1 MRRMPHQRPL
11 NRGWLLRAAAAA
23 LVWSSA
29 TAGSTFAVTLCPAS
43 QTVFDSASLSCS
55 SCGSTSRVPSNRSL
69 DVFGNAQQC
78 SCANGL
84 VQTAVACDPSSFAGC
99 GVDTCSG
106 CTAGSAPSTTN
117 ATLCLP
123 CGASTAGVDASTG
136 DCTCGALAAAGT
148 HALVER
154 SATGVVQS
162 SKECVACPARSRVFS
177 NAVPAARI
185 AADPYRCVGCS
196 DPVATMTASGECA
209 CDAGYRTAGVVGV
222 FPWAAVSC
230 LPAASAAAVLN
241 AYPESAAI
249 AVSYYSVQLASAKSA
264 TSSLLGKTS
273 KAFQH
278 LYASAAVGCLNRK
291 PGTRDDACQALA
303 NLCVLQLYS
312 PTATVCA
319 LYTAVYNAR
328 KAAVNGFQGWPGGGL
343 PFLTYSASE
352 ARAVASDP
360 ALTRPMSFD
369 EAKEAGT
376 SDTLQLFVARYSLN
390 GTFLG
395 IARLRN
401 QLEGFCAA
409 AAAAAVP
416 TASSGAAEWSS
427 SRVTTPWLGFGYGY
441 STVFAC
447 DLNLLAASPLATDPV
462 FYDLY
467 VRDLAADAAQV
478 AAAARAAAGGSSA
491 ASSSASGGAAAGLP
505 LTLYPVPVAITNYV
519 AADGSTPNVNKASA
533 SEADDVYARRFT
545 LVEAVSGITAA
556 GAASEVLRYASSLRL
571 TVRALRDGNNRP
583 TLLSPPVLT
592 ITYRERLT
600 AEVAAAASDA
610 SPNSMAVDATAFAVE
625 YTSENADYGRTV
637 LALAVSLGMLVLGW
651 AFVRVAGWIRMNA
664 RTPFEAAIGL
674 VHVAKLGEHLLTS
687 FAPAYFWF
695 LWAICLYW
703 LVFFKLQTAV
713 YILLPVDRPGYVD
726 NEYVPFTAALTTV
739 FICYLM
745 RVLLAIYYQ
754 GACCLTLRH
763 PTRVEHDSFGLS
775 ASFPAGASSFV
786 SFARQSANRL
796 APSHRSPLLP
806 PVPAGSPSACS
817 ACGPVLRRLGE
828 AARCAGAH
836 RGRPRGSPRQAGGA
850 RDARR

>member
-1 MRRMPHQRPL
+1 
-11 NRGWLLRAAAAA
+11 
-23 LVWSSA
+23 
-29 TAGSTFAVTLCPAS
+29 
-43 QTVFDSASLSCS
+43 
-55 SCGSTSRVPSNRSL
+55 
-69 DVFGNAQQC
+69 
-78 SCANGL
+78 
-84 VQTAVACDPSSFAGC
+84 
-99 GVDTCSG
+99 
-106 CTAGSAPSTTN
+106 
-117 ATLCLP
+117 
-123 CGASTAGVDASTG
+123 
-136 DCTCGALAAAGT
+136 
-148 HALVER
+148 
-154 SATGVVQS
+154 
-162 SKECVACPARSRVFS
+162 
-177 NAVPAARI
+177 
-185 AADPYRCVGCS
+185 
-196 DPVATMTASGECA
+196 MTASGECA

-249 AVSYYSVQLASAKSA
+249 AVSYYSVQLASARSA
-264 TSSLLGKTS
+264 TSSLLGKAS

-343 PFLTYSASE
+343 PFLTYSPSE

-395 IARLRN
+395 ITRLRN

-416 TASSGAAEWSS
+416 TATSGATEWSS
-427 SRVTTPWLGFGYGY
+427 SSVTTPWLGFGYGY
-441 STVFAC
+441 SSVFAC

-478 AAAARAAAGGSSA
+478 AATARAAAGGSSA
-491 ASSSASGGAAAGLP
+491 ASSSASAGSAAGLP

-600 AEVAAAASDA
+600 SEVAAAASDA

-625 YTSENADYGRTV
+625 YTSENADFGRTV

-651 AFVRVAGWIRMNA
+651 TFVRVAGWIRMNA

-739 FICYLM
+739 FICYLL

-754 GACCLTLRH
+754 GTCLLNRTASAPRGAWPMQPFCIISGWRVAVSCRSPVDLPTASLRIIARICYRLS
-763 PTRVEHDSFGLS
+763 PLAPPRLAVRVDLFFVDWEKPRGALVRTGGDHEAALGKQVAPGMPGGEEARAGDRCRRRRL
-775 ASFPAGASSFV
+775 GASLLGGGN
-786 SFARQSANRL
+786 RERMLAN
-796 APSHRSPLLP
+796 SRSPLVLLP
-806 PVPAGSPSACS
+806 PLQPPRPRTLVSLPSQY
-817 ACGPVLRRLGE
+817 G
-828 AARCAGAH
+828 ARCTQPMSGQSCRHSVGCACPLCWRSSWPSWSLAASSTWPWGDPAPAICR
-836 RGRPRGSPRQAGGA
+836 RGPSTPCCSLRTTCSGGWWWRQCSWGGQSSWASGTWTRTPPPPSSTCAPWPR
-850 RDARR
+850 